1 VRHLGKQIGLLL
13 TAIALTATCV
23 AGILER
29 HTSADPPLTYRRLLI
44 GHLDCTRL
52 DGSPYSI
59 SLHDRPF
66 AIYVFSTEC
75 PHCVDTHDRWTVLSQ
90 SQFCKSGSCAEVGLN
105 STHIRLTE
113 YAASEPTGVVLLF
126 GCAAV
131 QLEALGVN
139 ATPTLILIR
148 ADHSFLSLP
157 GAIRR
162 DLIKSALGVTLL
174 PTPLDHVQAWF
185 ETRW

>member
-1 VRHLGKQIGLLL
+1 MVPHIQSH
-13 TAIALTATCV
+13 CM
-23 AGILER
+23 
-29 HTSADPPLTYRRLLI
+29 I
-44 GHLDCTRL
+44 GH
-52 DGSPYSI
+52 SPYTSFQLSVHI
-59 SLHDRPF
+59 ASTPMIAGRCSLKVSSVR
-66 AIYVFSTEC
+66 AAV
-75 PHCVDTHDRWTVLSQ
+75 
-90 SQFCKSGSCAEVGLN
+90 CAEFGLN

-126 GCAAV
+126 GCASV
-131 QLEALGVN
+131 QLEALGVS
-139 ATPTLILIR
+139 ATPTLIIIR